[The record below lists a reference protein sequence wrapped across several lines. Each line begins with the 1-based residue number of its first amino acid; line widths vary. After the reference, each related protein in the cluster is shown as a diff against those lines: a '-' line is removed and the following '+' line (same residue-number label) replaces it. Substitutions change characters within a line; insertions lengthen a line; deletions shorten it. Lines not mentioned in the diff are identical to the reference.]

1 MGFVAGPLKIRE
13 KFGMISKGISA
24 VASAF
29 CILALL
35 SCGAVMAA
43 EPQYSGFIENYPDL
57 KPDPQNPGAMLWEN
71 PGLDR
76 SAYRAVMIETI
87 DIFIHPQSEYKG
99 IDANDMKAISD
110 TLYKELVDV
119 LEPEIPVVSKPGPG
133 VIVLRLA
140 ITNVYL
146 KKKKRGLLGW
156 TPVGLI
162 VTGMQNLAGKRVSL
176 VDATLEAESFDGQ
189 SEERLAVVVDTQAD
203 LPGKEGEKPSWDQI
217 AKTLRSYAERFSR
230 PALEALKR

>member
-1 MGFVAGPLKIRE
+1 MGFVAGPLKLRE
-13 KFGMISKGISA
+13 KFGMITKGIST
-24 VASAF
+24 VVSGL

-35 SCGAVMAA
+35 SSGAVMAA
-43 EPQYSGFIENYPDL
+43 ESQYSGFIENYPDL
-57 KPDPQNPGAMLWEN
+57 KPDPQKPGAMLWEK

-76 SAYRAVMIETI
+76 SAYRAVMIESI

-110 TLYKELVDV
+110 TFYKELVDV
-119 LEPEIPVVSKPGPG
+119 FEPEIPVVSKPGPG
-133 VIVLRLA
+133 VVVVRLA

-156 TPVGLI
+156 TPIGLI
-162 VTGMQNLAGKRVSL
+162 VTGMQDLAGKRVKL
-176 VDATLEAESFDGQ
+176 VDATFESESFDGQ
-189 SEERLAVVVDTQAD
+189 TEERLTVLVDTQAD
-203 LPGKEGEKPSWDQI
+203 LPGKEGEDPSWDQI

-230 PALEALKR
+230 PTLEALKR

>member
-1 MGFVAGPLKIRE
+1 
-13 KFGMISKGISA
+13 MITKDISA

-35 SCGAVMAA
+35 SSGAVLAA

-57 KPDPQNPGAMLWEN
+57 KPDPQNPGALLWEK

-87 DIFIHPQSEYKG
+87 DIFIHPQSKYKG
-99 IDANDMKAISD
+99 FDANDMKVISD
-110 TLYKELVDV
+110 TFYKEIVDV

-133 VIVLRLA
+133 VLVLRLA
-140 ITNVYL
+140 ITNVHL
-146 KKKKRGLLGW
+146 KKKKRGLLGF

-162 VTGMQNLAGKRVSL
+162 VTGMKDLAGKRVRL

-189 SEERLAVVVDTQAD
+189 TGERLVVLVDTQAD

-217 AKTLRSYAERFSR
+217 AKTLRSTAERFSR
-230 PALEALKR
+230 PILGARKR